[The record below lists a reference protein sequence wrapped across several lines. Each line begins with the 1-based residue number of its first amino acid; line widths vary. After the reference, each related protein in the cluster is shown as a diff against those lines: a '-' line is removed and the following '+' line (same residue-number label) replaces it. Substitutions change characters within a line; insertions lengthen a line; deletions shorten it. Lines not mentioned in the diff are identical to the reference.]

1 MEIQELL
8 DFKRDWN
15 IAFKDNNIDLL
26 EYVVDVA
33 NKFHP
38 LFDGI
43 DFSPSNDPMIF
54 NNRYIESNLNLR
66 ERYNRMCSMGYFK
79 DYSREEYEKNNTKTP
94 PLDTSFR
101 EKYLDTQL
109 QNTIAAY
116 GLDVSKFWYLILYVN
131 DYVKDL
137 CVNAFKSGE
146 FLLDE
151 LNDMNKNLSEAT
163 EVILKKNGRKCF
175 SSVRKEVV
183 NILKIAMEHFIND
196 YNAIMENADENININ
211 EKLKEIGLDH
221 FIQNRGILNWH
232 EFVTIDISYRQYKFA
247 EMLLYFLKDKKGVTP
262 PLIKEKV
269 YKERYFF
276 VSMLLYVVGLY
287 EDEEET
293 AKAKWY
299 EPYYNEKENRNLSN
313 LVRSYKNRKF
323 PNSSPKIYIM

>member
-1 MEIQELL
+1 MIKLCAFSDEYSSNLDEQIKCLKLNNIKYMEI
-8 DFKRDWN
+8 R
-15 IAFKDNNIDLL
+15 
-26 EYVVDVA
+26 
-33 NKFHP
+33 
-38 LFDGI
+38 GI
-43 DFSPSNDPMIF
+43 
-54 NNRYIESNLNLR
+54 
-66 ERYNRMCSMGYFK
+66 
-79 DYSREEYEKNNTKTP
+79 
-94 PLDTSFR
+94 
-101 EKYLDTQL
+101 
-109 QNTIAAY
+109 
-116 GLDVSKFWYLILYVN
+116 
-131 DYVKDL
+131 
-137 CVNAFKSGE
+137 
-146 FLLDE
+146 
-151 LNDMNKNLSEAT
+151 
-163 EVILKKNGRKCF
+163 NGK
-175 SSVRKEVV
+175 
-183 NILKIAMEHFIND
+183 NILDISI
-196 YNAIMENADENININ
+196 DEAININ

-221 FIQNRGILNWH
+221 FIQNRGILNRH